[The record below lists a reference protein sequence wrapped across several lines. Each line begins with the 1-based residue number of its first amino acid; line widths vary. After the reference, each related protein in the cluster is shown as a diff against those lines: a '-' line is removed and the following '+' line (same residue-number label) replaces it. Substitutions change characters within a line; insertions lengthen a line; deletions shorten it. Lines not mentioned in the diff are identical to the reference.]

1 MWSSASCLT
10 DSNSRSGPSA
20 ISDLLAT
27 RRHGRSWLIV
37 GLLVVS
43 LIVVGCPL
51 TWQRVSINETIA
63 PEDVAFIIP
72 GKTTLAE
79 IVARLGAPDEITSP
93 DGRIT
98 YTPFGLRMITR
109 TPQVITASYPGAVAR
124 YRFLDFK
131 RFRANFTWGLKFI
144 QPVPGIPD
152 DFVFESGG
160 IGTDEF
166 LVVLD
171 SNWIVRQHAFAKHA
185 DASRYRP
192 WPFDL
197 EPPDDNQVV
206 SF

>member
-1 MWSSASCLT
+1 MWSSASRLT
-10 DSNSRSGPSA
+10 DSNSRCGPSA
-20 ISDLLAT
+20 ISDLLAI
-27 RRHGRSWLIV
+27 RRHGQAWLIV

-72 GKTTLAE
+72 GKTTLTE
-79 IVARLGAPDEITSP
+79 IVARFGAPDEITAL
-93 DGRIT
+93 DGGIT
-98 YTPFGLRMITR
+98 YTPFGLRMMPR
-109 TPQVITASYPGAVAR
+109 APHVITASHPGAVAR

-152 DFVFESGG
+152 DFVFEGGG

-171 SNWIVRQHAFAKHA
+171 SNWIVRQHAFAKNA